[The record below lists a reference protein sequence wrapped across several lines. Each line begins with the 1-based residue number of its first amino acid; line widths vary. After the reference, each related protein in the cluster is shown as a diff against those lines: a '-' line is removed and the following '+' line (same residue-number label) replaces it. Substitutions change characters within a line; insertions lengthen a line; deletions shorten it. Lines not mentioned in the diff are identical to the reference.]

1 MEYILSN
8 EIKSMI
14 QNLIE
19 LYEISYN
26 QIKPKVAYIIN
37 NEIKDIDFICHILD
51 ELLDIP
57 TDKCYN
63 LFKELC
69 NYTSQINAKITN
81 EYLEIYQ
88 ELYGE
93 DELEN
98 KKKTISKK

>member
-19 LYEISYN
+19 LYDISYN

-63 LFKELC
+63 LFK
-69 NYTSQINAKITN
+69 
-81 EYLEIYQ
+81 
-88 ELYGE
+88 
-93 DELEN
+93 
-98 KKKTISKK
+98 